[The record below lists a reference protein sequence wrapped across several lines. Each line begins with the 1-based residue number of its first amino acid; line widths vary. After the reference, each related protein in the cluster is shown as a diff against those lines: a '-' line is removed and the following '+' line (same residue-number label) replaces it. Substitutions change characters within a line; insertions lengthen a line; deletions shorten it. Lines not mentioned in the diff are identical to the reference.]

1 MPSTG
6 GKARSSS
13 ATTATAKIATF
24 FIIVLWHRPTAVRFG
39 RVARAGMGWAQM
51 IAKGSLAV
59 NNAGAMSENPWLTI
73 PLADYEAHM
82 ALPHVGQAR
91 LLADLFAAELEA
103 RSPSS
108 VAVLGCAG
116 GNGFEHA
123 PGALRVVGID
133 VNADYVA
140 AARARFAHRLPR
152 LELHVADLE
161 HDALA
166 LEPVELVFAALVLE
180 YVEPGAALA
189 RIREWLAPG
198 GTLTT
203 VLQLPS
209 ADVGEITPSPF
220 ASLARLAPRLR
231 LVTPERLAELAARSG
246 LRALESRTVA
256 ASGGKRF
263 AVQSFARG

>member
-1 MPSTG
+1 
-6 GKARSSS
+6 
-13 ATTATAKIATF
+13 
-24 FIIVLWHRPTAVRFG
+24 V
-39 RVARAGMGWAQM
+39 
-51 IAKGSLAV
+51 AV
-59 NNAGAMSENPWLTI
+59 NNAAAMAADNPWLGI

-82 ALPHVGQAR
+82 ALPQVGQAR
-91 LLADLFAAELEA
+91 LLADLFAAELRA

-123 PGALRVVGID
+123 PSTLRVVGVD

-161 HDALA
+161 RTKLD
-166 LEPVELVFAALVLE
+166 LEPLDLVFAALVLE
-180 YVEPGAALA
+180 YVEPGALLE
-189 RIREWLAPG
+189 RIAGWLAPH

-209 ADVGEITPSPF
+209 ADVDEITPSPF
-220 ASLARLAPRLR
+220 TSLARLAPRLR
-231 LVTPERLAELAARSG
+231 LLPPERLARLAAGRRF
-246 LRALESRTVA
+246 RALDTRTVA
-256 ASGGKRF
+256 ATGGKHF
-263 AVQSFARG
+263 AVQSFARA

>member
-1 MPSTG
+1 M
-6 GKARSSS
+6 A
-13 ATTATAKIATF
+13 AD
-24 FIIVLWHRPTAVRFG
+24 
-39 RVARAGMGWAQM
+39 
-51 IAKGSLAV
+51 
-59 NNAGAMSENPWLTI
+59 NPWLAI

-82 ALPHVGQAR
+82 ALPQVGQAR
-91 LLADLFAAELEA
+91 LLADLFAAELRG

-123 PGALRVVGID
+123 PSTLRVVGVD
-133 VNADYVA
+133 LNADYVA

-161 HDALA
+161 RTELV
-166 LEPVELVFAALVLE
+166 LGPVDLVFAALVLE
-180 YVEPGAALA
+180 YVEPGAVLE
-189 RIREWLAPG
+189 RIRAWLAPH

-209 ADVGEITPSPF
+209 AEADEITPSPF
-220 ASLARLAPRLR
+220 TSLARLAPRLR
-231 LVTPERLAELAARSG
+231 LLSPEQLARLAARSG
-246 LRALESRTVA
+246 FQALEARTVA

-263 AVQSFARG
+263 AMQSFARS